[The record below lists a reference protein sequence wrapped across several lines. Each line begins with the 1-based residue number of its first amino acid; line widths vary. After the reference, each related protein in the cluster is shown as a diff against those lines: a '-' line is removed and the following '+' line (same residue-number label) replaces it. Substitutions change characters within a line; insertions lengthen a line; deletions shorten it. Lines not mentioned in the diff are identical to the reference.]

1 MAKQKGYYD
10 LTCEDIYLLQK
21 VLSNKISNVIEEYL
35 KANDI
40 AFNGVVSKFEITERK
55 SNLTNH
61 GFFSR
66 LYFTTLIDIPL

>member
-1 MAKQKGYYD
+1 MTKQKGYSD
-10 LTCEDIYLLQK
+10 LTCRDIDLLQN
-21 VLSNKISNVIEEYL
+21 VLSNKISNVVEEYL
-35 KANDI
+35 RANNI
-40 AFNGVVSKFEITERK
+40 AFDGVVSKFEITERR